1 MLVNFWVDIVCD
13 GEWVSVDVA
22 GDIYVPSGISVSE
35 RGDMGCLVMLGF
47 SRTSHPLGILVCG
60 SS

>member
-1 MLVNFWVDIVCD
+1 MDIVCD